1 MVILLSSCVLN
12 KKHSIKHRDPNR
24 EIISISLAYHQ
35 TCEAYFKVVIDVGVS
50 SPLETALP
58 TGSGTSEIMQNK
70 PVNRPRM
77 TKFQLHYPDSCL
89 VFP

>member
-1 MVILLSSCVLN
+1 
-12 KKHSIKHRDPNR
+12 
-24 EIISISLAYHQ
+24 
-35 TCEAYFKVVIDVGVS
+35 VS